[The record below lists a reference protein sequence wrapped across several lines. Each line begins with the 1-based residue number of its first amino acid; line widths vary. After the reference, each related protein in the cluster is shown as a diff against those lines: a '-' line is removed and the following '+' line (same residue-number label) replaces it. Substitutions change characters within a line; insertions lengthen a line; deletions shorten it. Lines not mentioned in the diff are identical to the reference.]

1 MGQYEC
7 GNDGLPVVCHFT
19 AYGRNHRGDLL
30 FLSAALI
37 LLKIAKLRPDRT
49 LTF

>member
-1 MGQYEC
+1 MGQNEC
-7 GNDGLPVVCHFT
+7 GNDGEPVVCHFT
-19 AYGRNHRGDLL
+19 AYGRNHKDDML

-37 LLKIAKLRPDRT
+37 SLKTAKLRPDRT